1 MEFLDAIKSSN
12 FSKIRLELVHLNI
25 KQTASVKLRSQ
36 SHGGWK
42 QHRVTIAWGRC
53 ATTGQPSRRREGP
66 APLQGKRATND
77 VAWRRRRDWA
87 VVVAIVVVKNN

>member
-1 MEFLDAIKSSN
+1 MIYILGRKCTCSLTFYAN
-12 FSKIRLELVHLNI
+12 A
-25 KQTASVKLRSQ
+25 ASVKLRSQ